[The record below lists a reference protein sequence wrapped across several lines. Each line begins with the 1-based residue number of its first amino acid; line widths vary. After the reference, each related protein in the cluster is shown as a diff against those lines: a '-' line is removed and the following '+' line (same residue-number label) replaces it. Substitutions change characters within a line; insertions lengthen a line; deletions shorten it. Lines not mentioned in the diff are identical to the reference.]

1 MSESIKLKGICGR
14 DVDSIMNKLKLHGL
28 SPFKLESFTC
38 EKMTIVVNNNLDPF
52 GLDTAG
58 TMEKIRDV
66 LYSSDYGFKQFF
78 DESEY
83 KYVFDCNKKYDS
95 LYDRYM
101 HDRYIFKDQINSIY
115 GAYVS
120 TDTEALRQAFFRIND
135 KSFKM
140 YGGVER
146 ATGKFRTT
154 VVWSDGHRETVTATK
169 PIKGYTEV
177 MIFAYALAKRKFRT
191 NSHFKKYV
199 DNHTEE
205 FGEFYIFYD
214 DATYRQATVK
224 KTDKKYDIYDMAAL
238 SIAIMEYGDLKKLK
252 ELVEEATK

>member
-1 MSESIKLKGICGR
+1 MSEPIKIKGICGR
-14 DVDSIMNKLKLHGL
+14 DVDSIINKLKLHGL

-38 EKMTIVVNNNLDPF
+38 EKMTIVVNNKLDPF

-58 TMEKIRDV
+58 TLEKIRDV
-66 LYSSDYGFKQFF
+66 LYSSDYGYKQFF

-83 KYVFDCNKKYDS
+83 KYVFDCNKKYDT

-101 HDRYIFKDQINSIY
+101 RDRYINQLNSIC
-115 GAYVS
+115 GAYID
-120 TDTEALRQAFFRIND
+120 TDTAALKQAFVRIND

-140 YGGVER
+140 YSGIER
-146 ATGKFRTT
+146 ATGKFKTT
-154 VVWSDGHRETVTATK
+154 VVWGDGHKETVTATK
-169 PIKGYTEV
+169 TIKGYTSV

-199 DNHTEE
+199 DNHTEK

-238 SIAIMEYGDLKKLK
+238 SIAIMEYGSLKKL
-252 ELVEEATK
+252 EERVEEATK

>member
-38 EKMTIVVNNNLDPF
+38 EKMTIVVNNNLDTF

-66 LYSSDYGFKQFF
+66 LNSSDYGYKQFF

-83 KYVFDCNKKYDS
+83 KYVFNCNKKYDS
-95 LYDRYM
+95 LYERC
-101 HDRYIFKDQINSIY
+101 RFKDILNSSY
-115 GAYVS
+115 GYLGNYVS
-120 TDTEALRQAFFRIND
+120 TDTEALRQVYIRMSD

-140 YGGVER
+140 YSGIER
-146 ATGKFRTT
+146 VTGKFKTT
-154 VVWSDGHRETVTATK
+154 VVWSNGDRETVTATK
-169 PIKGYTEV
+169 PVRGYTPV
-177 MIFAYALAKRKFRT
+177 MIFAYALAKKKFRT

-205 FGEFYIFYD
+205 FGEFYVFYD

-224 KTDKKYDIYDMAAL
+224 KSDKKYDIYDMAAL
-238 SIAIMEYGDLKKLK
+238 SIAIMEYGSLKKLE
-252 ELVEEATK
+252 ELVEEAMK